1 MLAHC
6 NDLLFHS
13 LATSRTELNDQRFNI
28 GACDL
33 RTERPSASID
43 SFLNASSRTPI
54 AERSK
59 SITRPE
65 HVPED
70 VWHAL
75 DSATRRELFD
85 DWQSEQM
92 IKSLQPQVVTSPTHL
107 DKEEYEEW
115 MDTDDYS

>member
-1 MLAHC
+1 MTNLKDH
-6 NDLLFHS
+6 
-13 LATSRTELNDQRFNI
+13 RFNI

-33 RTERPSASID
+33 RKEKPSASID
-43 SFLNASSRTPI
+43 SFLNTANKTSVK
-54 AERSK
+54 SK
-59 SITRPE
+59 FITRPE

-75 DSATRRELFD
+75 DSATQRELFD

-92 IKSLQPQVVTSPTHL
+92 IKSLRPSVEAGSTRL
-107 DKEEYEEW
+107 DIEEYEEW